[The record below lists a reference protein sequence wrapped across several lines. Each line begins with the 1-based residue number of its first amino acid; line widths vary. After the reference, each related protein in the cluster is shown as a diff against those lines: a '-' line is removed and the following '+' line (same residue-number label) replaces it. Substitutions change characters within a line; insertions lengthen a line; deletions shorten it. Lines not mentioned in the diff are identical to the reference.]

1 MRVSWTYSA
10 AARLL
15 EAATTVVGIPRP
27 TSSAWEG
34 PESMT
39 QGFWGSSSWI
49 TSESTF
55 RLPGSSPLETQDTTA
70 AGPSRPA
77 IEAQALRTATDGV
90 ATITRSASSCSG
102 SCQVMATR
110 SAIFTPGSRR
120 LCSRSCNR
128 VWISCSKGE

>member
-10 AARLL
+10 AARSL

-34 PESMT
+34 PEIMT
-39 QGFWGSSSWI
+39 QGLWGSSSWI
-49 TSESTF
+49 TWESTF
-55 RLPGSSPLETQDTTA
+55 RLPGSSPLETQETTVLV
-70 AGPSRPA
+70 SSLPA
-77 IEAQALRTATDGV
+77 TEAQALRTATDGV
-90 ATITRSASSCSG
+90 ATITRSASSRSG
-102 SCQVMATR
+102 SCQVISTR

-120 LCSRSCNR
+120 LCSRSRSR